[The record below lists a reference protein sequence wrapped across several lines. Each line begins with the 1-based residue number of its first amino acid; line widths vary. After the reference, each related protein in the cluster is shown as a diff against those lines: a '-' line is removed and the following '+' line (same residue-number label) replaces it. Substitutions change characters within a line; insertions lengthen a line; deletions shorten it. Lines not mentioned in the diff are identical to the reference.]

1 MLYVRLEILDECCFS
16 LVLRKPG
23 EFGLFPK
30 FLGFPE
36 IPGLART
43 LQTFEHQ
50 ISFAFFLV
58 HELSYAFHKLH
69 VAHHKHPTIV
79 ILSCLLSLCKVW
91 S

>member
-1 MLYVRLEILDECCFS
+1 
-16 LVLRKPG
+16 
-23 EFGLFPK
+23 
-30 FLGFPE
+30 
-36 IPGLART
+36 
-43 LQTFEHQ
+43 
-50 ISFAFFLV
+50 V